1 MADTPK
7 VSILLPSFNA
17 RKFLEPRI
25 ESLLNQTITDWEA
38 IVLDSQ
44 SNDGSWEFFQS
55 VALRD
60 QRFRLHQIP
69 REGLYAALNRGFELA
84 TGEFIHIAT
93 CDDTMAP
100 EFLSEMLA
108 AFSQCPEAG
117 IAVSD
122 ALLIDSNG
130 DPLSKR
136 ELTRTMSRRAAT
148 NLLTLDRV
156 RTARLGETPQQ
167 INYRPVP
174 HDCLL
179 HFDGH
184 SVYLSLNQL
193 LVRTTHARE
202 AAPFD
207 TTIGSVADFKWLL
220 RLTASTGTVHV
231 PRKLAMWRYHGDQ
244 LSFQP
249 DPSRATSRKLAA
261 QSALREICERNLVK
275 LSRNDCAALL
285 LPFESIE
292 SRSILGRLAIWF
304 ESLLRLMRMLVERP
318 APTLRALSRVGFRFG
333 TRRDSLA
340 PMVFEANGLVPK
352 TVEEFRG
359 S

>member
-1 MADTPK
+1 MSEAQK
-7 VSILLPSFNA
+7 ISILIPSLNA
-17 RKFLEPRI
+17 RKFLQPRI
-25 ESLLNQTITDWEA
+25 ESLLAQTFADWEA
-38 IVLDSQ
+38 IVLDSG
-44 SNDGSWEFFQS
+44 STDGTWEYFQS
-55 VALRD
+55 VTRGD
-60 QRFRLHQIP
+60 SRFRLHQVP

-93 CDDTMAP
+93 CDDTMAA
-100 EFLSEMLA
+100 EFLSEMLL
-108 AFSQCPEAG
+108 AFSQCPQAG

-122 ALLIDSNG
+122 VLLIDRNG
-130 DPLSKR
+130 DPLSEQ
-136 ELTRTMSRRAAT
+136 ELTRSMSSRTAR
-148 NLLTLDRV
+148 NLLNLGVV
-156 RTARLGETPQQ
+156 RTASAGETPRQ

-179 HFDGH
+179 HFDGR

-193 LVRTTHARE
+193 LVRTTFAQA

-231 PRKLAMWRYHGDQ
+231 SRKLAMWRYHGDQ

-261 QSALREICERNLVK
+261 QSALREICERKLVQV
-275 LSRNDCAALL
+275 SRNDCAALL

-292 SRSILGRLAIWF
+292 SRSIFGRLAIWF
-304 ESLLRLMRMLVERP
+304 ESVLRLIRMLIERP
-318 APTLRALSRVGFRFG
+318 APTLGALRRSKFRFG
-333 TRRDSLA
+333 TRRHSLA
-340 PMVFEANGLVPK
+340 PMVFEANDLAPK
-352 TVEEFRG
+352 TVEELRC
-359 S
+359 